1 MRGLRW
7 RHYALAA
14 FVSILLAFYA
24 YGPALRGEFLFDDS
38 YLPFLV
44 PGIAEAPLSAWLGV
58 RPVLMISYWLNYQS
72 SGLNPYPYHVV
83 NVFLHALSTV
93 LVWVIVRRY
102 LVWVN
107 KDSSLNGLL
116 AIFASL
122 LFLLHPVQTESVA
135 YVASRS
141 EAMSVFFFLAALAL
155 YVTRPTDTIGWTR
168 AIPVIMLFGIAC
180 TIKEHTVVLPALL
193 VLTDYYFTTP
203 FKIEGARRNWRLYV
217 PLAVIGALGLAAVVK
232 VLQSATTAG
241 FRVKEFTW
249 YQYFFT
255 QFRSIWLY
263 LRLYVFPVE
272 QNGDY
277 DMQVSRTIL
286 DSGAIFGLIGLLALA
301 GLAWRYRREYPL
313 ASFGFFGFLLL
324 LAPTSSVV
332 PIRDLA
338 AERRLY
344 LPFICLLL
352 ITVDFLRR
360 WPYSRTAFIGLTA
373 AVSLAAGVA
382 TYQRSKVWSSALAFW
397 QDTVKKS
404 PHNGRAWFQLA
415 YAQWHAGECQQA
427 VDNYGRVAKL
437 QPANNELLI
446 DWAFALECAGK
457 TEEAIAKMRQAVPSA
472 HTMATIGMFHAKKG
486 RAQEALAALAE
497 AEKLD
502 PRFDMTYVYRG
513 NVLLSQGHM
522 PAAISE
528 YNRALAINPRNDTA
542 KQALAIAQ
550 QGNRTR
556 TQ

>member
-1 MRGLRW
+1 ML
-7 RHYALAA
+7 AL
-14 FVSILLAFYA
+14 YA
-24 YGPALRGEFLFDDS
+24 YAPALRGEFLFDDS

-44 PGIAEAPLSAWLGV
+44 PGMAEAPLRAWLGV
-58 RPVLMISYWLNYQS
+58 RPFLMISYWLNYQS
-72 SGLNPYPYHVV
+72 SGLDPYPYHMV
-83 NVFLHALSTV
+83 NVVLHALNAV
-93 LVWVIVRRY
+93 LAWIIVRRFLVWVDKEGF
-102 LVWVN
+102 L
-107 KDSSLNGLL
+107 DGTL
-116 AIFASL
+116 AVFAGL

-141 EAMSVFFFLAALAL
+141 EAMSVFFFLAALAV
-155 YVTRPTDTIGWTR
+155 YITRPSEAIGWGR

-203 FKIEGARRNWRLYV
+203 FRLEGVRRNWRLYA
-217 PLAVIGALGLAAVVK
+217 PIAVIGALGVAAVVK

-241 FRVKEFTW
+241 FRVKDFTW
-249 YQYFFT
+249 YQYLFT

-263 LRLYVFPVE
+263 IRLYLFPVE

-286 DSGAIFGLIGLLALA
+286 DGGSVMGLIGLLALA
-301 GLAWRYRREYPL
+301 VLAWRYRRNFPL
-313 ASFGFFGFLLL
+313 ASFGFFGFLIL
-324 LAPTSSVV
+324 LAPTSSIV

-360 WPYSRTAFIGLTA
+360 WPYSRVALIGLISA
-373 AVSLAAGVA
+373 LSLAAGVA
-382 TYQRSKVWSSALAFW
+382 TYHRSQVWSSALAFW
-397 QDTVKKS
+397 QDTSRKS
-404 PHNGRAWFQLA
+404 PHNARAWFQLA
-415 YAQWHAGECQQA
+415 YAQWQAGQCGEA
-427 VDNYGRVAKL
+427 VDTYGKVAQL
-437 QPANNELLI
+437 QPDNNELLI

-457 TEEAIAKMRQAVPSA
+457 ADEAIAKIRQAKPTA

-486 RAQEALAALAE
+486 RAQEALEALAT

-513 NVLLSQGHM
+513 NVLLGMGNTQG
-522 PAAISE
+522 AIAE
-528 YNRALAINPRNDTA
+528 YNRALAVNPGNDTA
-542 KQALAIAQ
+542 KQALALAQ
-550 QGNRTR
+550 QGIRTR
-556 TQ
+556 AQ